1 MTVESLSEIIR
12 KLLDVLLV
20 WALFYFILKSL
31 RKNMKMVML
40 FKGILVIA
48 LTKVLSS
55 WLDLVTIGYFIDYV
69 IEWAPLA
76 LIVIFQ
82 PEIRDALEQLGRAQF
97 FRKKRSLSLS
107 ELERSIQEI
116 VNAADYIRKMR
127 MGALIVIE
135 RDNSLGNY
143 VEKAQKVY
151 ADISASLLAS
161 IFFKNNPL
169 HDGGVIIEGDKIV
182 CAGAVFPTSD
192 SLAISKRLGTRHR
205 AALGIAERTDCVA
218 LIVSEE
224 TGRMS
229 IAMNGELV
237 YNLSLD
243 EVRIRL
249 LDALAPSG
257 RILSSAKERG
267 NNE

>member
-1 MTVESLSEIIR
+1 MTIESLSEIFR
-12 KLLDVLLV
+12 KLVDVLLV

-40 FKGILVIA
+40 FKGILIIA

-97 FRKKRSLSLS
+97 FRKKKSLSLS
-107 ELERSIQEI
+107 ELEKSVNEI
-116 VNAADYIRKMR
+116 ANAADYIRKMR

-135 RDNSLGNY
+135 RDNTLANY

-151 ADISASLLAS
+151 ADISGPLLAS

-169 HDGGVIIEGDKIV
+169 HDGGVIIQGDKIV

-192 SLAISKRLGTRHR
+192 SIAISKRLGTRHR

-243 EVRIRL
+243 EVKLRL
-249 LDALAPSG
+249 IDALAPSG
-257 RILSSAKERG
+257 QILDSMKEG
-267 NNE
+267 ANNE

>member
-1 MTVESLSEIIR
+1 MTVESLMETAR

-20 WALFYFILKSL
+20 WALFYIILKSL

-48 LTKVLSS
+48 ITKVISS
-55 WLDLVTIGYFIDYV
+55 WLDLVTISYFIDYV

-82 PEIRDALEQLGRAQF
+82 PEIRNALEQLGRAQF
-97 FRKKRSLSLS
+97 FRRRKTLSLS
-107 ELERSIQEI
+107 ELERSVDEI
-116 VNAADYIRKMR
+116 AAAADYIRKMR

-135 RDNSLGNY
+135 RENSLSNY
-143 VEKAQKVY
+143 AEKAQKVY
-151 ADISASLLAS
+151 ADISGPLLAS

-169 HDGGVIIEGDKIV
+169 HDGGVIIQGDKII

-192 SLAISKRLGTRHR
+192 SMAISKRLGTRHR
-205 AALGIAERTDCVA
+205 AALGIAERTDCIA

-229 IAMNGELV
+229 IASDGELV

-243 EVRIRL
+243 EVKIRL
-249 LDALAPSG
+249 LESLAPSG
-257 RILSSAKERG
+257 QILNNVKED

>member
-1 MTVESLSEIIR
+1 MTIETLSEIAR

-20 WALFYFILKSL
+20 WALFYFILKGL

-40 FKGILVIA
+40 FKGIIIIA
-48 LTKVLSS
+48 ITKIVSA

-82 PEIRDALEQLGRAQF
+82 PEIRDGLEHLGRAQF
-97 FRKKRSLSLS
+97 FRRKKNLSLS
-107 ELERSIQEI
+107 ELEKTVGEI
-116 VNAADYIRKMR
+116 TVSVDYIRKMR

-135 RDNSLGNY
+135 RENSLDNY
-143 VEKAQKVY
+143 VQKAQKVY
-151 ADISASLLAS
+151 ADVSGSLLSS

-169 HDGGVIIEGDKIV
+169 HDGGVIIQGDKIV

-192 SLAISKRLGTRHR
+192 SMAISKRLGTRHR
-205 AALGIAERTDCVA
+205 AALGIAERTDCIA

-237 YNLSLD
+237 YNLSID
-243 EVRIRL
+243 EVKLRL
-249 LDALAPSG
+249 LEALAPSG
-257 RILSSAKERG
+257 QLINGVREGA

>member
-12 KLLDVLLV
+12 KLIDVLFV
-20 WALFYFILKSL
+20 WGLFYFILKGL

-40 FKGILVIA
+40 FKGILIIIFVKI
-48 LTKVLSS
+48 LSS
-55 WLDLVTIGYFIDYV
+55 WLDLMTIGYFIDYI

-82 PEIRDALEQLGRAQF
+82 PEIRDGLEQLGRAQF
-97 FRKKRSLSLS
+97 FKRKKSLSLTELDKFVS
-107 ELERSIQEI
+107 EIAVAS
-116 VNAADYIRKMR
+116 DYIRKMK

-135 RDNSLGNY
+135 RENSLSSY
-143 VEKAQKVY
+143 VQKAQRIY
-151 ADISASLLAS
+151 ADVSGPLLSS

-192 SLAISKRLGTRHR
+192 SMEISKRLGTRHR
-205 AALGIAERTDCVA
+205 AALGIAERTDCLA
-218 LIVSEE
+218 LIISEE

-243 EVRIRL
+243 EIKLRL
-249 LDALAPSG
+249 LEALAPSSE
-257 RILSSAKERG
+257 LLNSERG
-267 NNE
+267 VTKNE

>member
-1 MTVESLSEIIR
+1 MTVESISEIAR
-12 KLLDVLLV
+12 KLIDVLFV
-20 WALFYFILKSL
+20 WALFYVILKSL
-31 RKNMKMVML
+31 RKNMKMIML
-40 FKGILVIA
+40 FKGILVIIF
-48 LTKVLSS
+48 TKLIST

-97 FRKKRSLSLS
+97 FTRKRNLSLS
-107 ELERSIQEI
+107 ELERTINEI
-116 VNAADYIRKMR
+116 VNAANYIKKMR

-135 RDNSLGNY
+135 RDSSLASY
-143 VEKAQKVY
+143 VSKAQKVY
-151 ADISASLLAS
+151 ADVSSSLLSS

-169 HDGGVIIEGDKIV
+169 HDGGVIIEGDKII

-192 SLAISKRLGTRHR
+192 SMAISKRLGTRHR
-205 AALGIAERTDCVA
+205 AALGICEKTDAIA

-224 TGRMS
+224 TGRIS
-229 IAMNGELV
+229 IAMNGELI

-243 EVRIRL
+243 EARIRL
-249 LDALAPSG
+249 IESLAPSG
-257 RILSSAKERG
+257 KILRSVKG
-267 NNE
+267 GDINE

>member
-1 MTVESLSEIIR
+1 MTVESLSEIAR

-20 WALFYFILKSL
+20 WSLFYFILRGL

-40 FKGILVIA
+40 FKGILIVIFI
-48 LTKVLSS
+48 KFLSS
-55 WLDLVTIGYFIDYV
+55 WLDLMTIGYFIDYI

-97 FRKKRSLSLS
+97 FRKKKNLSIS
-107 ELERSIQEI
+107 ELEKFVGEI
-116 VNAADYIRKMR
+116 AVASDYIRKMK

-135 RDNSLGNY
+135 RENSLSNY
-143 VEKAQKVY
+143 AQRAQKIY
-151 ADISASLLAS
+151 ADVSGPLLSS

-169 HDGGVIIEGDKIV
+169 HDGGVIIQGDKII

-192 SLAISKRLGTRHR
+192 SMAISKRLGTRHR
-205 AALGIAERTDCVA
+205 AALGIAERTDCIA

-243 EVRIRL
+243 EIKLKL
-249 LDALAPSG
+249 LESLAPSG
-257 RILSSAKERG
+257 ELLNGVREGA

>member
-1 MTVESLSEIIR
+1 MTVESLSEITR
-12 KLLDVLLV
+12 KLFDVLLV

-40 FKGILVIA
+40 FKGILIIA

-97 FRKKRSLSLS
+97 FRKKKSLSLS
-107 ELERSIQEI
+107 ELERSVAEI
-116 VNAADYIRKMR
+116 TNAADYIRKMR

-151 ADISASLLAS
+151 ADISGPLLAS

-192 SLAISKRLGTRHR
+192 SMAISKRLGTRHR

-243 EVRIRL
+243 EVKIRL

-257 RILSSAKERG
+257 KILSSVKGEA